1 MISHRIFR
9 PACFAFASLAFAGA
23 LCGATGAQ
31 SQPAAPASGGP
42 ACPQVAAGLSATI
55 DTKKVKAGEMFHF
68 ATTGP
73 VTSDGVTIP
82 AGTNGIGLIATLD
95 HSKSQG
101 HSGYLVLEARYLERA
116 DGVHVPVT
124 LLPGGDGHAA
134 SFVRAGSSSAGLIG
148 YLPYYIGTAAGVY
161 NTFHH
166 GKDAAVV
173 AGAPLQLLV
182 GDAFYAGTCRVDID
196 QR

>member
-1 MISHRIFR
+1 MMILCWSRLAR
-9 PACFAFASLAFAGA
+9 CAVATSALVFAMRAGA
-23 LCGATGAQ
+23 AGQ
-31 SQPAAPASGGP
+31 SPPP
-42 ACPQVAAGLSATI
+42 CPQVGGEFTGTI
-55 DTKKVKAGEMFHF
+55 DTKKVKAGELFRFVTH
-68 ATTGP
+68 AP
-73 VTSDGVTIP
+73 VAYDGGTIP
-82 AGTNGIGLIATLD
+82 AGTGGVGLIATLD

-116 DGVHVPVT
+116 DGVHVPVS
-124 LLPGGDGHAA
+124 LMPGGDGRAA
-134 SFVRAGSSSAGLIG
+134 AFVRAGSSSAGLIG

-173 AGAPLQLLV
+173 KGTPLVLIV
-182 GDAFYAGTCRVDID
+182 GDAFYTGACRIEID